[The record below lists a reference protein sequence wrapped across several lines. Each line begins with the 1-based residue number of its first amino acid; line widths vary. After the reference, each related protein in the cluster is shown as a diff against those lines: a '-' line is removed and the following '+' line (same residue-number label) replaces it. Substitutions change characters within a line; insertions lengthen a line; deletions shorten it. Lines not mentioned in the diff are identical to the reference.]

1 MVGSLVVVI
10 SVVELFYHRSYGEE
24 IIMAD
29 KKAFKTI
36 CVAEWMTEGVL
47 AVDTYDSIGIARE
60 LMAKHRVNQLPV
72 LDNDVVVGIVTDR
85 DLRDAYPTSMAI
97 AETKKIDEFA
107 ARYTVEEVMTHD
119 VFTVEPET
127 PLETAVTL
135 LRRHRIGS
143 LPVIKNK
150 SLVGIITRSDILDFI
165 LSGGVLKPAVE
176 RRKAATRVKR
186 TGKKSVRRR

>member
-1 MVGSLVVVI
+1 
-10 SVVELFYHRSYGEE
+10 
-24 IIMAD
+24 MAD
-29 KKAFKTI
+29 RKAAKTI
-36 CVAEWMTEGVL
+36 RVADWMSEGVL
-47 AVDTYDSIGIARE
+47 AVETFDSIGIARE

-72 LDNDVVVGIVTDR
+72 LDNDVLVGIVTDR

-119 VFTVEPET
+119 VFTVEPQT
-127 PLETAVTL
+127 PLKTAVTL

-143 LPVIKNK
+143 LPVIENK

-165 LSGGVLKPAVE
+165 LSGGAL
-176 RRKAATRVKR
+176 KAAREERKSPRRAKR
-186 TGKKSVRRR
+186 SGKKSVRRR